1 MVLSMLD
8 RDIELAEREFLEETL
23 IDDEENDDGITDDDD
38 HEFDTQ
44 LELAGEITLRTG
56 SASSDEVVDFLTNGC
71 GCTKRFNDSCSGGLT
86 AEIVTY

>member
-1 MVLSMLD
+1 MALSALVQLD
-8 RDIELAEREFLEETL
+8 KDIELAEREFLEETL

-56 SASSDEVVDFLTNGC
+56 IPLA
-71 GCTKRFNDSCSGGLT
+71 TKKLLIS
-86 AEIVTY
+86 